1 MKHIVIGTA
10 GHIDHGKTTLI
21 KALTGRNTDNLKEE
35 KERGISIDLGFTYF
49 DLPSGRRG
57 GIIDVPGHEKF
68 IKNMLAGVSSIDLV
82 LMVIAADEG
91 IMPQTKEHLQILQL
105 LNVKKGII
113 VITKIDLVDNQW
125 LDMVIEEVKEEMKGT
140 FLQDAKIQLVS
151 STTKEGLEEL
161 VNAIDS
167 ITEEVESK
175 NTVGSLRLPV
185 DRVFSVSGFG
195 TVVTGTI
202 LNGSIKEGDM
212 VEIYPSKIQCK
223 VKGIQVHDEKV
234 KLAEAGQRSALN
246 LSNIKV
252 KDIRRGDVVS
262 AVDSMEPSL
271 MVDCNLHYLQS
282 NNRPLEN
289 RQRVRLHHGTSELL
303 CRVIILDKQEIKP
316 GENAYVQLRLESP
329 IACKKDDRFVIRNY
343 SPMYTIGGGIIIEP
357 LSKKAKQFDQGH
369 IDELKIKESGST
381 ESILENIIEN
391 LSPKFPDKS
400 LIQKSIDLKPNII
413 EEKINNLK
421 QHGKI
426 IELLMDNNP
435 IYIHVKYMD
444 EKVKLMVH
452 QLEKF
457 HMDNPLKVGMTKE
470 EIKSKVFGK
479 GLKQKIYDE
488 ILHILAEKSII
499 NINGNYISLNTFSI
513 KYTKEQKEIK
523 EKLILIYNKAGFSP
537 PKYEELA
544 SKEKDKKIFKMVYD
558 SLIENGEIIKINED
572 IALSLSS
579 YNKAKD
585 IVIRYINEKGSI
597 TLSEFRDL
605 LNTSR
610 KYAVAIIEYFDYIKL
625 TKRVDDKR
633 VLT

>member
-91 IMPQTKEHLQILQL
+91 VMPQTKEHLQILQL

-113 VITKIDLVDNQW
+113 VITKIDLVDSQW

-202 LNGSIKEGDM
+202 LNGSVKEGDM

-223 VKGIQVHDEKV
+223 VREIQVHDEKV

-400 LIQKSIDLKPNII
+400 LIQKSIDLKSNII

-426 IELLMDNNP
+426 IELLIDNNP

-444 EKVKLMVH
+444 EKAKLMVH

-470 EIKSKVFGK
+470 EIKGKVFGK
-479 GLKQKIYDE
+479 KLKQKIYDE
-488 ILHILAEKSII
+488 ILHILAEKGII

-544 SKEKDKKIFKMVYD
+544 SKEKDKKTFKMVYD

-572 IALSLSS
+572 ISLSFSS

-585 IVIRYINEKGSI
+585 TVIRYINEKGSI

>member
-91 IMPQTKEHLQILQL
+91 VMPQTKEHLQILQL

-113 VITKIDLVDNQW
+113 VITKIDLVDSQW

-202 LNGSIKEGDM
+202 LNGSVKEGDM

-223 VKGIQVHDEKV
+223 VREIQVHDEKI

-400 LIQKSIDLKPNII
+400 LIQKSIDLKSNII

-426 IELLMDNNP
+426 IELLIDNNP

-444 EKVKLMVH
+444 EKAKLMVH

-470 EIKSKVFGK
+470 EIKGKVFGK
-479 GLKQKIYDE
+479 KLKQKIYDE
-488 ILHILAEKSII
+488 ILHILAEKGII

-544 SKEKDKKIFKMVYD
+544 SKEKDKKTFKMVYD

-572 IALSLSS
+572 ISLSLSS